1 MLLANHMKCFS
12 RSPALTTD
20 SDPQEEKRVVMFAI
34 PAAIAA
40 AGPMLIAAL
49 GALGLGSVA
58 STLS

>member
-1 MLLANHMKCFS
+1 MI
-12 RSPALTTD
+12 
-20 SDPQEEKRVVMFAI
+20 AI

-40 AGPMLIAAL
+40 AGPILAAAL